1 MLQAAGSRRLPLPA
15 QPSCCLPGPTPPSV
29 SVPLPPPPQVANWAA
44 DAMVGACPPLTPAPA
59 TNCSRLW
66 LDHTVSVH
74 TGGANMTD
82 YGEGGARVA
91 RFLHLMALYAS
102 SFTPALEGLVGRLRL
117 A

>member
-1 MLQAAGSRRLPLPA
+1 
-15 QPSCCLPGPTPPSV
+15 
-29 SVPLPPPPQVANWAA
+29 
-44 DAMVGACPPLTPAPA
+44 MVGACPPLTPAPA